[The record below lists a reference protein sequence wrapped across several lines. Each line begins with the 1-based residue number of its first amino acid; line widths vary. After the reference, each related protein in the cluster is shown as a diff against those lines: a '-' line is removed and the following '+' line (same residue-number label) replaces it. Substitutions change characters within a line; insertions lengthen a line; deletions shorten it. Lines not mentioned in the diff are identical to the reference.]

1 LSVVKFE
8 LGERQ
13 PGGEFFFSF
22 LNLFFLSFTK
32 NIISVERFTKVD
44 PAALYLG
51 GKLTWHMGAGR
62 TFLGGYEFCTWSPCR
77 PLSGRQGASVQNL
90 QGRQG
95 AQMQKELANCLACLA
110 GQKLHLAPAKV

>member
-1 LSVVKFE
+1 MGSPKCLRTLSVVKFE

-22 LNLFFLSFTK
+22 LNLFFLIFTK

-62 TFLGGYEFCTWSPCR
+62 TFLGATNFARGPLAVLCLGGKGPPCKICK
-77 PLSGRQGASVQNL
+77 GG
-90 QGRQG
+90 
-95 AQMQKELANCLACLA
+95 KEPRCKKN
-110 GQKLHLAPAKV
+110 